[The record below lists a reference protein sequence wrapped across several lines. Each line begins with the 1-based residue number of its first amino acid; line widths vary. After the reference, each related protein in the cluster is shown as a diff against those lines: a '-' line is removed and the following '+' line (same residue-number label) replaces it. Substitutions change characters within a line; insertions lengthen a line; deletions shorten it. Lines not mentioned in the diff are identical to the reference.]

1 MKKITCIILTLILAF
16 STFTVLSLAADT
28 TLTVADIAENY
39 NVKLTKSYA
48 QNWLEDGYISFKN
61 VDFTGVKSIR
71 MKLYDDN
78 FRNYNGEAFAVYL
91 DNALSGE
98 CLGYILFNEESK
110 ELVEIG
116 MNLKKSVSGKHTLY
130 IKQNYSGTDSM
141 RVESVTLSS
150 EEWNDPKKVTPVS
163 DDNII
168 DTYADTWTAV
178 DAVGR
183 KLADYEEVG
192 PVKEGTREV
201 LMFYHDWHTGGAEAQ
216 IASETFKNY
225 PDSETDYDH
234 SAWHTASI
242 WWSEPVY
249 GFYVDTDYW
258 HYRKAA
264 ELMAN
269 AGVDAVFLDYTN
281 WNSGYIKYLNVMLKA
296 YHDARADG
304 VDVPK
309 ISMYGQMYDGGR
321 LNLSLL
327 KAFYFNVYEN
337 EYYSDL
343 CYYVDGK
350 PFVIQNSLRNIVNY
364 VTEGDKAEL
373 ALAEKLVD
381 MFNYRG
387 TGDRFVGYGWD
398 EVANKGTNVGFWHWL
413 TTYPQ
418 NRWGGQREDGRTE
431 MINLGMA
438 INDNYQD
445 RSKNYGVFSDPY
457 TKGRSY
463 SEAFGDDY
471 REAALHEGYF
481 AREQISRVLEEDPW
495 YVMVS
500 EWNEYTTA
508 RSKDHFDGKYPN
520 AFIDMLDDNKSR
532 DIEPSKGILKD
543 DYYNMLVDFVRKY
556 KGVRPAPV
564 ASEAVTI
571 DITGGLSQWD
581 SVGPE
586 FINHYGGYERDS
598 DGWLKYNGNG
608 EAWHYTTE
616 VVNYILR
623 SKVARD
629 DDNFYFY
636 AKCGNDITLKDAA
649 SMNLY
654 INADRNYATGWEGYD
669 LLISGNSVSRF
680 ADGAYTLTEI
690 GTAEYKV
697 DGDVIQFKVPKAL
710 VGDVAEL
717 EFKWTDNIKP
727 DGDLMLF
734 YTEGNAAPVGRFNY
748 LYTTIGQT
756 SLSEEERAAL
766 KGTSVLKAGS
776 QKMYV
781 SGGKMNVYDK
791 DIRVTCFEQNGTLY
805 IPLDT
810 VNEILGYGTSKAYY
824 DNVRNKIFIK
834 CFDLVDKQNLEAG
847 DYFEKEI
854 ENYQWISNVLGSSEL
869 FVDGELTYTT
879 AATAVNGVV
888 YVPAAMLSD
897 GFGVD
902 VKSLGNGCYALSK
915 DAANITVAQNVAEK
929 LN

>member
-1 MKKITCIILTLILAF
+1 MKKLTCILLTLILVF
-16 STFTVLSLAADT
+16 SLFTTASFAADK
-28 TLTVADIAENY
+28 TLTVADISENY
-39 NVKLTKSYA
+39 NVKLTESYA
-48 QNWLEDGYISFKN
+48 QNWLEDGYIAFKD

-78 FRNYNGEAFAVYL
+78 FRNYNGEAFAVYI

-98 CLGYILFNEESK
+98 CLGYILFNQESS

-141 RVESVTLSS
+141 RVSSVTLSS
-150 EEWNDPKKVTPVS
+150 AAWDDLQKVTPVS
-163 DDNII
+163 DDKII

-183 KLADYEEVG
+183 KIADYEEVG
-192 PVKEGTREV
+192 EVKEGTHEV

-216 IASETFKNY
+216 IASETFEQY
-225 PDSETDYDH
+225 PEAEYDYDH
-234 SAWHTASI
+234 AAWHAGSN

-249 GFYVDTDYW
+249 GFYTDTDYW

-264 ELMAN
+264 ELLAN

-281 WNSGYIKYLNVMLKA
+281 WNSGYVKYLNVMLKA
-296 YHDARADG
+296 YHDSREDG

-321 LNLSLL
+321 LNFSLL

-343 CYYVDGK
+343 WYYVDGK
-350 PFVIQNSLRNIVNY
+350 PFVIQNDLKKAVNY
-364 VTEGDKAEL
+364 ATEGDKAEL

-398 EVANKGTNVGFWHWL
+398 EEANNGTNIGYWHWL

-418 NRWGGQREDGRTE
+418 NRWGGTREDGRTE

-445 RSKNYGVFSDPY
+445 RSKSYGVFSDPY

-463 SEAFGDDY
+463 SEGFGDDY
-471 REAALHEGYF
+471 REEAVHEGYF
-481 AREQISRVLEEDPW
+481 AREQISRVLDEDPW

-508 RSKDHFDGKYPN
+508 RSKNHFDGKYPN

-543 DYYNMLVDFVRKY
+543 DYYNLLVDFVRKY

-571 DITGGLSQWD
+571 DISGDVSQWD
-581 SVGPE
+581 NVGPE
-586 FINHYGGYERDS
+586 FVNYYGGYERDA
-598 DGWLKYNGNG
+598 DGWKIYNGNG
-608 EAWHYTTE
+608 EKWHYTTE

-629 DDNFYFY
+629 EESFYFY
-636 AKCGNDITLKDAA
+636 AKCGNDIVMRDSE

-669 LLISGNSVSRF
+669 FLISGDKISRF
-680 ADGAYTLTEI
+680 ADEEFKLTDVGNVEYTVNGNI
-690 GTAEYKV
+690 IQVKISKNII
-697 DGDVIQFKVPKAL
+697 GDVS
-710 VGDVAEL
+710 EL

-727 DGDLMLF
+727 EGDLMLF

-756 SLSEEERAAL
+756 ALTKEEREAV
-766 KGTSVLKAGS
+766 KGMSILKAGS
-776 QKMYV
+776 QKMIV

-791 DIRVTCFEQNGTLY
+791 DIRVSCFEQNGTLY

-810 VNEILGYGTSKAYY
+810 VNEILGYGTAKAYY
-824 DNVRNKIFIK
+824 DSTRNKIFIK
-834 CFDLVDKQNLEAG
+834 CFDLLDKEELEVG

-854 ENYQWISNVLGSSEL
+854 ANYQWISNVLGSSEL

-879 AATAVNGVV
+879 PATAINGIV
-888 YVPAAMLSD
+888 YVPASMLND
-897 GFGVD
+897 GLGVE
-902 VKSLGNGCYALSK
+902 VRVLGDGVYALSK
-915 DAANITVAQNVAEK
+915 DFINTTAVQNAASYLK
-929 LN
+929 

>member
-16 STFTVLSLAADT
+16 SAFTVLSLAADK
-28 TLTVADIAENY
+28 TLTVADVAENY
-39 NVKLTKSYA
+39 NVKLTENYA
-48 QNWLEDGYISFKN
+48 QNWLEDGYISFEN

-71 MKLYDDN
+71 MKLYDDH

-141 RVESVTLSS
+141 RVASVTLSS

-163 DDNII
+163 DDKII

-216 IASETFKNY
+216 IASETFENY
-225 PDSETDYDH
+225 SGSEDDYDH
-234 SAWHTASI
+234 SAWHSGSN

-264 ELMAN
+264 ELMAI

-296 YHDARADG
+296 YHDSRADG

-321 LNLSLL
+321 LNFSLL
-327 KAFYFNVYEN
+327 KAFYFNVFEN
-337 EYYSDL
+337 KYYSDL
-343 CYYVDGK
+343 WYYVDGK
-350 PFVIQNSLRNIVNY
+350 PFVIQNDLKKAVNY
-364 VTEGDKAEL
+364 ATDGDKAEL
-373 ALAEKLVD
+373 ALAEKLVN

-398 EVANKGTNVGFWHWL
+398 EEANKGTNVGFWHWL

-445 RSKNYGVFSDPY
+445 RTKSYGVFSDPY

-471 REAALHEGYF
+471 REAAMHEGYF

-508 RSKDHFDGKYPN
+508 RSKNHFDGKYPN

-556 KGVRPAPV
+556 KGVRQAPV

-571 DITGGLSQWD
+571 DIAGDLSQWD

-586 FINHYGGYERDS
+586 FINYYGGYERDS

-616 VVNYILR
+616 VVNYIMR

-629 DDNFYFY
+629 DDSFFFY
-636 AKCGNDITLKDAA
+636 ARCGSDIILKDDA

-669 LLISGNSVSRF
+669 LLISGNAVSRF

-690 GTAEYKV
+690 GTAEYKTE
-697 DGDVIQFKVPKAL
+697 GNVIQVKVPKAL
-710 VGDVAEL
+710 IGDVAEL

-756 SLSEEERAAL
+756 SLSEEDRAAL

-791 DIRVTCFEQNGTLY
+791 DIRISCFEQNGTLY

-834 CFDLVDKQNLEAG
+834 CFDLVDKQKLEAG

-888 YVPAAMLSD
+888 YVPVAMLSD

-915 DAANITVAQNVAEK
+915 DAVNVTAAQNVAEK